1 VIARHDFS
9 CIIFC
14 SFQHFCF
21 AFNKQG
27 RGSWDFLS
35 RICIWKTD
43 FNYLSFPVLWVV
55 LLFFSLASLWA
66 YEKQCQVGFCLLSPS
81 KLILFFLLAYSI
93 RCLQIDLSGINSS
106 LGSAFWP
113 FFLTIPLHLF
123 ILRIAWLPLHTSL
136 NLTHGPYFWYHIP
149 YCLSIGLW

>member
-1 VIARHDFS
+1 MIARHDFS

-14 SFQHFCF
+14 CFQHFCS

-35 RICIWKTD
+35 RIRIWKTD

-66 YEKQCQVGFCLLSPS
+66 YEKQCKVLFFLLYSS
-81 KLILFFLLAYSI
+81 KLILFFLLAYSS

-106 LGSAFWP
+106 LCSSAFWP

-136 NLTHGPYFWYHIP
+136 NLTHGPYF
-149 YCLSIGLW
+149 SIYRIVYA